1 MPRILIADD
10 HAIVRTGLRTLLQSE
25 TSLELVGE
33 ASGGYEA
40 IDLVAETSPDIL
52 LLDLTRRSS
61 GG

>member
-52 LLDLTRRSS
+52 LLD
-61 GG
+61 